1 MSFSKQLR
9 ERLLEIGEQ
18 DLADDPKVIA
28 IIESPSKKMSF
39 YITEYCKEKE
49 CFSGYLK
56 GEGIDD
62 WCFLNQD
69 AVNRMDQMNQKM
81 RLKAREY
88 RLLAN
93 QPRISHLVPEIRSSI
108 AMARYHRLT
117 KERYDRLNKERYDR
131 EREYSKGQDH
141 EH

>member
-1 MSFSKQLR
+1 MSFSKQLQ

-18 DLADDPKVIA
+18 ELADDPKVIA

-81 RLKAREY
+81 RLKARKY

-93 QPRISHLVPEIRSSI
+93 EPRISHLVPEIRSSI

-117 KERYDRLNKERYDR
+117 KERYDR
-131 EREYSKGQDH
+131 EREYSKGKELDH
-141 EH
+141 